1 MVSWVIRKTVKEKQ
15 KGARKR
21 LVHAN
26 WQHSIFGQFVESVA
40 RGLNV
45 VLISNK
51 ITIYAYRLER
61 H

>member
-1 MVSWVIRKTVKEKQ
+1 LGHQKNRQIKT

-21 LVHAN
+21 LVLAN
-26 WQHSIFGQFVESVA
+26 WQASIFGQFVESVA

-51 ITIYAYRLER
+51 ITIYDYKWER
-61 H
+61 R